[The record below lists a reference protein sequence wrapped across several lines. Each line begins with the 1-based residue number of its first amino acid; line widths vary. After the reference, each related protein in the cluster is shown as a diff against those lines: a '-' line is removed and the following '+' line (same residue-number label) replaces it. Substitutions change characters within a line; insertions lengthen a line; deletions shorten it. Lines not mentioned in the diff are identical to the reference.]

1 METWLNATR
10 STDDVCH
17 SDFSMAVGIPR
28 CEASHV
34 EQTSPPRFDARE
46 QLGSFLRGS
55 NAARFSVWLWNE
67 HTRKQEKRCK
77 HRNSVV
83 TCMEDFAEDWLAT
96 VIPASS
102 FFRSLS
108 GFDAEI
114 K

>member
-1 METWLNATR
+1 
-10 STDDVCH
+10 
-17 SDFSMAVGIPR
+17 MAVEIPR

-77 HRNSVV
+77 YRNSVV